1 MDSQFRDLVVM
12 IVHNYFIQNGE
23 TPLAYAS
30 NDGHVEAV
38 HLLLDKGALINEVQH
53 CDVFVLN
60 LQLLC
65 IYYLS

>member
-1 MDSQFRDLVVM
+1 M
-12 IVHNYFIQNGE
+12 IVHYYFIQNGE

-30 NDGHVEAV
+30 GNGQVEAV

-53 CDVFVLN
+53 CDVLVLN

-65 IYYLS
+65 IYI